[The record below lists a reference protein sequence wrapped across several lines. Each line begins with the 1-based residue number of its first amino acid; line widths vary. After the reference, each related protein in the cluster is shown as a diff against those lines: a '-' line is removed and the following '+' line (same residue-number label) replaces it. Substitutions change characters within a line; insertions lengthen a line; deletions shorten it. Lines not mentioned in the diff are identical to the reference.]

1 MFENPSLLTRIIIG
15 KSIGFLIG
23 LCGFISLPYVMPEAG
38 MMLRFG
44 ILFWYTTLGLIIA
57 IFGVF
62 NWHPILKIPMP
73 WWFRASF
80 MGGWMNFVLVLF
92 AYDIM
97 AEFLAAA
104 FGPQGLLASPFW
116 FVVEGAIVGLVI
128 GFFATRYGGEGPETV
143 RQ

>member
-1 MFENPSLLTRIIIG
+1 
-15 KSIGFLIG
+15 
-23 LCGFISLPYVMPEAG
+23 MPEAG

-92 AYDIM
+92 AYDM
-97 AEFLAAA
+97 MENFLVAA
-104 FGPQGLLASPFW
+104 FGQQGVFASPFW
-116 FVVEGAIVGLVI
+116 FVVEGIIVGLII

>member
-92 AYDIM
+92 AYDTM
-97 AEFLAAA
+97 EKFLAAA
-104 FGPQGLLASPFW
+104 NGPQGLFVSPFW
-116 FVVEGAIVGLVI
+116 FVVEGIIVGLII
-128 GFFATRYGGEGPETV
+128 GFFATRFGGEGPETV